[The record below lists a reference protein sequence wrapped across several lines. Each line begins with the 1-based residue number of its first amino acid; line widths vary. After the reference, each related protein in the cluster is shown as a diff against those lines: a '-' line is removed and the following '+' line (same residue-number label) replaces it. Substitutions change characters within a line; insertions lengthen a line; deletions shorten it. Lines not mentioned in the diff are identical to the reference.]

1 MLLLPFAALTPALAK
16 YRDYGTWHDA
26 HRWLGGWHYGRMF
39 EVFNYGG
46 LQGVRGGYLL
56 QTSFFQAGV
65 F

>member
-26 HRWLGGWHYGRMF
+26 PRWLGGWHYGRMF
-39 EVFNYGG
+39 QVFDYWG
-46 LQGVRGGYLL
+46 LRGGYLL